1 MGTGEERQR
10 RRRRHRRGRRWPKRL
25 ALTVLA
31 LVLCL
36 VAYGIGLYFWGDS
49 RLRHTDAFDAY
60 PDRPSSGR
68 GADWL
73 LIGSD
78 SRSELTPEQRKELH
92 VGNDDVLNTDT
103 LMVLHYGDSGPYLLS
118 IPRDS
123 YVAIPGHGKNKINAA
138 YALGGP
144 KLLTRTV
151 EQATGLALDHY
162 AEVNFLGFVDVVDSL
177 GGVTI
182 CVAKG
187 GLHDAKSGADFDA
200 GCQRMNGTQA
210 LAYVRARY
218 SDPLGDLGRVK
229 RQRQLVSAVADKALS
244 AGVLLPPWRLIPWL
258 GASFDALTVDDGT
271 GVRDLAQM
279 GLRMRDIAG
288 GKGATLTVP
297 VGEETSVEGVGDVV
311 EWDSVKAGQVFSALR
326 DDTAIPASILTSDA
340 G

>member
-1 MGTGEERQR
+1 MTTRPEQRER
-10 RRRRHRRGRRWPKRL
+10 RRGNGRGRRWPKRL
-25 ALTVLA
+25 ALTLLT
-31 LVLCL
+31 LVLCV

-49 RLRHTDAFDAY
+49 RLRHTDAFDSYA
-60 PDRPSSGR
+60 DRPSADP

-92 VGNDDVLNTDT
+92 VGNDDVQNTDT
-103 LMVLHYGDSGPYLLS
+103 IMLLHYGKSGPYLVSL
-118 IPRDS
+118 PRDS
-123 YVAIPGHGKNKINAA
+123 YVDIPGHGKNKINAA
-138 YALGGP
+138 YALGGA

-151 EQATGLALDHY
+151 EQATGLNLDHY

-177 GGVTI
+177 DGVTI

-187 GLHDAKSGADFDA
+187 GLHDTKSGADFDA

-244 AGVLLPPWRLIPWL
+244 PAVVVPPWRLIPWL

-271 GVRDLAQM
+271 GVRDLGQM
-279 GLRMRDIAG
+279 GLRMKDLADG
-288 GKGATLTVP
+288 DGATTTVP
-297 VGEETSVEGVGDVV
+297 VGEETSVDGVGDVV
-311 EWDSVKAGQVFSALR
+311 EWDSAKAEQLFSALR
-326 DDTAIPASILTSDA
+326 DDTPIPASDLK
-340 G
+340 

>member
-1 MGTGEERQR
+1 MGMRPGQRERGQDR
-10 RRRRHRRGRRWPKRL
+10 LRESRHGRRWPKRL
-25 ALTVLA
+25 ALALLT
-31 LVLCL
+31 LVLVV
-36 VAYGIGLYFWGDS
+36 VAYVIGLYFWGDS
-49 RLRHTDAFDAY
+49 RLRHTDAFDTYA
-60 PDRPSSGR
+60 DQPSADP

-78 SRSELTPEQRKELH
+78 SRSELTSEQRKKLH
-92 VGNDDVLNTDT
+92 VGNNEVFNTDT
-103 LMVLHYGDSGPYLLS
+103 IMVLHYGDSGPYLVS

-151 EQATGLALDHY
+151 EQATGLKLDHY

-187 GLHDAKSGADFDA
+187 GLHDEKSGADFDA
-200 GCQRMNGTQA
+200 GCQRMDGTQA

-218 SDPLGDLGRVK
+218 SDPLGDLGRVR
-229 RQRQLVSAVADKALS
+229 RQRQLVSAVADKAMS
-244 AGVLLPPWRLIPWL
+244 AAVVVPPWRLIPWL

-279 GLRMRDIAG
+279 GWRMKELAG
-288 GKGATLTVP
+288 GEGATTTVP
-297 VGEETSVEGVGDVV
+297 VGEETTVEGVGDVV
-311 EWDSVKAGQVFSALR
+311 EWDSVKAEQLFSALR
-326 DDTAIPASILTSDA
+326 DDTTIPASDLK
-340 G
+340 